1 MTLDAYLTLLILVLT
16 FGFLIKTRLP
26 ATVIFLGALTLAI
39 TFELAPAKECLKGF
53 SNQGMLT
60 VAVLFVVAAG
70 MYATGAINLITE
82 KVIGLPRRLLTAQ
95 IRILTP
101 VAIGSAFLNNTPLVA
116 MMIPVIR
123 DLARSCRLPAKQLF
137 IPMSFAS
144 ILGGACTLIGTSTN
158 LVIGGL
164 VTDALSHGA
173 PGLPTLRAVKMFD
186 PAWVALPA
194 AVAGLVFI
202 ALVGRFLLPHETG
215 GADQPVGQRKY
226 SAEFKVRGGGRLA
239 GKTLA
244 ETGLL
249 NGDGYALKT
258 LRRKGRSQEDPPE
271 DVVLEGDDV
280 LMFITTVDNLTEI
293 WRMPG
298 LIPNLML
305 EMESPRH
312 THHLVKVVI
321 SRRNPVVGRR
331 VRELPLPGSP
341 YRVKIVALCREG
353 QPVKGALQH
362 HRLEAGDNAILEV
375 NDDFFYLNRTETD
388 FALTR
393 PLKGYH
399 IQHTER
405 ALEAIV
411 ITAGMVFV
419 VAMGWMS
426 MLNAGL
432 LAAGAMLVTGCLSLK
447 TAAQSIDWG
456 TLIVIACA
464 IGLESAVSHS
474 GLAEVLATLFNTIG
488 GTNPLI
494 ALTVVFLGCT
504 LMTNIIT
511 NNAAA
516 AFMFPIA
523 LSMAAQLG
531 VNPMPFIVIMMV
543 GASCAFITPTGY
555 QTNMMVWGPGG
566 YTFMD
571 FVKIGL
577 PLTVCVG
584 VVAIL
589 MAPVVFPF

>member
-1 MTLDAYLTLLILVLT
+1 MTLDAYLTLAILILT
-16 FGFLIKTRLP
+16 FGLLIKTKLP
-26 ATVIFLGALTLAI
+26 ATAIFLGALALAI
-39 TFELAPAKECLKGF
+39 TFRLAPTQECLKGF

-60 VAVLFVVAAG
+60 VAVLFIVAAG
-70 MYATGAINLITE
+70 MYATGAINLITD
-82 KVIGLPRRLLTAQ
+82 KIIGLPRRLMIAQ
-95 IRILTP
+95 IKILTP
-101 VAIGSAFLNNTPLVA
+101 VAVGSAFLNNTPLVA
-116 MMIPVIR
+116 MVIPVIR
-123 DLARSCRLPAKQLF
+123 DIARTCRLPAKQLY

-164 VTDALSHGA
+164 VMDAIAHGGNSIT
-173 PGLPTLRAVKMFD
+173 GLREIRMFD
-186 PAWVALPA
+186 PALVAAPA
-194 AVAGLVFI
+194 ALVGLVFI
-202 ALVGRFLLPHETG
+202 VILGRFLLPKDTG
-215 GADQPVGQRKY
+215 GTEVQVGQRKY
-226 SAEFKVRGGGRLA
+226 SAEFKVKEGGRLV
-239 GKTLA
+239 GKTLG

-249 NGDGYALKT
+249 QGDGYTLSA
-258 LRRKGRSQEDPPE
+258 LRRQGQSQADPPDE
-271 DVVLEGDDV
+271 TLLEAGDV
-280 LMFITTVDNLTEI
+280 LTFVTNVDNLTEI
-293 WRMPG
+293 WRKPG
-298 LIPNLML
+298 LLPNLML
-305 EMESPRH
+305 PMESPRH

-321 SRRNPVVGRR
+321 SRRNPAVGRR
-331 VRELPLPGSP
+331 IGELPLPDSP

-353 QPVKGALQH
+353 QPIVGPLRH
-362 HRLEAGDNAILEV
+362 FRLAAGDNVILEV

-405 ALEAIV
+405 AVEAIV
-411 ITAGMVFV
+411 ITAVMILV

-426 MLNAGL
+426 MLNASL
-432 LAAGAMLVTGCLSLK
+432 LAAGAMLATGCLSMQ

-456 TLIVIACA
+456 TLVVIACA

-474 GLAEVLATLFNTIG
+474 GLAEVMATLFNSIG
-488 GTNPLI
+488 GTNPFI
-494 ALTVVFLGCT
+494 ALIVVFLGCT

-531 VNPMPFIVIMMV
+531 VNFMPFVIIMMV
-543 GASCAFITPTGY
+543 GSSCAFITPTGY

-566 YTFMD
+566 YAFTD

-584 VVAIL
+584 VVSIL
-589 MAPVVFPF
+589 MAPLVFPF

>member
-1 MTLDAYLTLLILVLT
+1 MPLDAYLTLLILLMT
-16 FGFLIKTRLP
+16 FGFLIKTKLP

-164 VTDALSHGA
+164 VTDALAHGA
-173 PGLPTLRAVKMFD
+173 PGLPTLRAIKMFD

-202 ALVGRFLLPHETG
+202 TLAGRFLLPHETG
-215 GADQPVGQRKY
+215 GTDQQVGQRKY
-226 SAEFKVRGGGRLA
+226 SAEFKVRDGGRLA

-249 NGDGYALKT
+249 NGDGYTLKT
-258 LRRKGRSQEDPPE
+258 LRRKGRSQEDPSE
-271 DVVLEGDDV
+271 DVVLEGGDV
-280 LMFITTVDNLTEI
+280 LMFVTTVDNLTEI

-312 THHLVKVVI
+312 THHLVNVVI

-331 VRELPLPGSP
+331 ISELPLPGSP

-353 QPVKGALQH
+353 QPVEGALQR
-362 HRLEAGDNAILEV
+362 HRLEAADNAILEV

-411 ITAGMVFV
+411 ITAAMVCV

-432 LAAGAMLVTGCLSLK
+432 LAAGAMLATGCLSMK

-494 ALTVVFLGCT
+494 ALTVVFMGCT

-543 GASCAFITPTGY
+543 ASSCAFITPTGY

-589 MAPVVFPF
+589 TAPVVFPF